1 MLLLMAVTADK
12 AVAER
17 VDQDDNNLPNVPTVA
32 SYGEKGNFDFDVF
45 IIGAGTSGIRLAKV
59 LTARKDLDLRVG
71 LAESRDIGGTCVNR
85 GCHPK
90 KVLVKAS
97 AFFQEVEQAT
107 ANGVFKVTSELVW
120 PKLQNWRAKRVAD
133 VVNLYTEDLHS
144 IDNLQI
150 FKEAVSVVGS
160 HEVKIA
166 PDATKRVR
174 LLVVATGGKPKRMNI
189 PGINLPN
196 VITSDEALELQKK
209 PESMLVV
216 GGGYIG
222 VELAS
227 FFLQVGTNVHMSVRS
242 DLLNTFDSDVKA
254 ITEDSLLERGLKL
267 SKGNSPV
274 EIVQDG
280 SFLKVTMS
288 NKVTLKVEY
297 VLLAI
302 GREPLTADL
311 GLGNVN
317 ISLDK
322 YRKVPVNKYAQTS
335 APWVFALGDVVAN
348 CVELQTIAYMQAI
361 RLAEVLLRQP
371 SAATAPMVEKI
382 VPDEHLA
389 TVLFATP
396 RAGSVGLTEERA
408 KATYKDDVT
417 VLVEKWGPCCV
428 AVFDWYL
435 LKVVYRTSDERLL
448 GIHIAGKGAD
458 ETTQAFAIVMAL
470 NPTWTAFKSA
480 LAIHPTY
487 TEDILFLTSDESRTG
502 GEWRL
507 DECEPCP
514 E

>member
-1 MLLLMAVTADK
+1 MLVLMAVTAGK

-17 VDQDDNNLPNVPTVA
+17 VDKIDDLIEVPTVS
-32 SYGEKGNFDFDVF
+32 SYGEKDKFDYDIF
-45 IIGAGTSGIRLAKV
+45 IIGAGTCGVRLANILK
-59 LTARKDLDLRVG
+59 AHGNLRVG

-107 ANGVFKVTSELVW
+107 ANGVFKVNASLIW
-120 PKLQNWRAKRVAD
+120 PKLQDWRAKRVSE
-133 VVNLYTEDLHS
+133 VVNWYQKGLQS
-144 IDNLQI
+144 IQNLEI
-150 FKEAVSVVGS
+150 IKEEVSVVGCHKVRIGS
-160 HEVKIA
+160 
-166 PDATKRVR
+166 DTTKRVR
-174 LLVVATGGKPKRMNI
+174 LLVVATGGKPRLMDI
-189 PGINLPN
+189 PGINSAN
-196 VITSDEALELQKK
+196 VITSDEALELKTK

-227 FFLQVGTNVHMSVRS
+227 FFLQVGTDVTMAVRS
-242 DLLNTFDSDVKA
+242 DLLKDFDSDVKGVV
-254 ITEDSLLERGLKL
+254 EDSLLQRGLKL
-267 SKGNSPV
+267 EKGKHPV

-280 SFLKVTMS
+280 HFLNVIMS
-288 NKVTLKVEY
+288 DRTTIKVEY
-297 VLLAI
+297 VLLAV

-311 GLGNVN
+311 GLGNVG

-322 YRKVPVNKYAQTS
+322 YHKVPVNKYGQTS
-335 APWVFALGDVVAN
+335 APWIFALGDVVAN
-348 CVELQTIAYMQAI
+348 SVELQPIAYKQAI
-361 RLAEVLLRQP
+361 LLAEVLLREP
-371 SAATAPMVEKI
+371 RATTAPIVEPV
-382 VPDEHLA
+382 VPAEHLA
-389 TVLFATP
+389 TALFATP
-396 RAGSVGLTEERA
+396 RAGSVGLTEEVA
-408 KATYKDDVT
+408 KRQFPGDVT

-480 LAIHPTY
+480 IAIHPTY
-487 TEDILFLTSDESRTG
+487 TEDILFLTGDEDRQKG
-502 GEWRL
+502 NWRRH
-507 DECEPCP
+507 ECNCAE
-514 E
+514 